1 MATQS
6 SKQPLIQDLDAAR
19 SHLAGCVTALRHDL
33 DVPARLK
40 AGIASH
46 PGIWFAVAA
55 AFGLALSQIPLG
67 RRKVKV
73 KGPVIRNSKAETAG
87 KSAFAI
93 AALKF
98 GLDFA
103 KPAMMKWFKENV
115 LDRSS
120 SQTRRRS

>member
-6 SKQPLIQDLDAAR
+6 SKQPLIQDLDVAR
-19 SHLAGCVTALRHDL
+19 SHLGGCVTALRHDL
-33 DVPARLK
+33 NVGARLK
-40 AGIASH
+40 AGVASN
-46 PGIWFAVAA
+46 PGLWFGAA
-55 AFGLALSQIPLG
+55 AAVGLLLSQIPPR
-67 RRKVKV
+67 RRKVKD
-73 KGPVIRNSKAETAG
+73 KGPFVRSSNAETAG

-115 LDRSS
+115 LDRPRSRA
-120 SQTRRRS
+120 RR